1 MNNEPVAWMNES
13 DWMGGV
19 ELDVITDE
27 FKQSGKGGD
36 CSEYHIPLYTHP
48 ANQVTD
54 SDYADAILQR
64 DNYHA
69 IADSLAEAIGVYFG
83 VDIGEHSS
91 GNNPWEFALGIIE
104 DTHPAKTL
112 TDDEIQDCMG
122 FLPKYNSEIVDEDL
136 VKFARAILRKVQQ
149 K

>member
-48 ANQVTD
+48 
-54 SDYADAILQR
+54 
-64 DNYHA
+64 
-69 IADSLAEAIGVYFG
+69 
-83 VDIGEHSS
+83 
-91 GNNPWEFALGIIE
+91 P
-104 DTHPAKTL
+104 KTL
-112 TDDEIQDCMG
+112 TDIGYETVFDGENYTTKLVEPQLKTLTDEVLMQLYEVADYSPESY
-122 FLPKYNSEIVDEDL
+122 LEE
-136 VKFARAILRKVQQ
+136 ARAILRKAQE